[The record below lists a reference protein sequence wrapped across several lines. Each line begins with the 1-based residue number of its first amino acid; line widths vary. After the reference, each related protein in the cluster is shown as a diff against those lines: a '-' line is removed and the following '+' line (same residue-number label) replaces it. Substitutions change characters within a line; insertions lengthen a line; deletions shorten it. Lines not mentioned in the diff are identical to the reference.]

1 MLGAHQRVIAVP
13 STLTAVRRFK
23 APNFDSESRG
33 RHGSGLYARAA
44 KARRGRGLLGRS
56 LKRKAIRKAGSVD
69 ANGPGVV
76 SEVPPWH
83 ALAIPTRMRE
93 GR

>member
-1 MLGAHQRVIAVP
+1 M
-13 STLTAVRRFK
+13 
-23 APNFDSESRG
+23 
-33 RHGSGLYARAA
+33 
-44 KARRGRGLLGRS
+44 LGRS

-83 ALAIPTRMRE
+83 ALAILTRIRE

>member
-1 MLGAHQRVIAVP
+1 MLGAHQWVIAVP

-33 RHGSGLYARAA
+33 RHGREPQKRGG
-44 KARRGRGLLGRS
+44 GRGLLGRS
-56 LKRKAIRKAGSVD
+56 PKRKAIRKAGSVD

-83 ALAIPTRMRE
+83 ALAILTRMRE